1 MSHPE
6 AFRATIARLKDEFAG
21 RGIDVIAA
29 AEARGFIF
37 GAPLALEMNAGFV
50 PIRKPGKL
58 PYATIALEYQ
68 LEYGKDKLEVHTDA
82 FGPGRRVLLIDDV
95 LATGGTMRACRDLVQ
110 STGAEVVACAFVL
123 ELSFL
128 GGRARLEPGRSFQL
142 DHLLEISNV
151 NDAWIADRM
160 KHIDA
165 SGIRKA
171 FDMSKSMK
179 DPINLSIGL
188 PDFDVPGPVKAA
200 AIEAIE
206 AGHNAYTV
214 TQGIPELRTKI
225 QEAVDAQFG
234 HADRQVLVTAGTSGA
249 LLAGL
254 CCVVNPGDEV
264 IVFDPYF
271 VMYRHLATLAGG
283 VSVLVETYPDFRID
297 VGQGRGGDD
306 RADQVRGGQ
315 YAGQSRRAL
324 SRTADEMRAL
334 AELCRRR
341 DVLLISDEVYRAFC
355 YDHPFATPASWNDD
369 VLVVDGFSKTYGMT
383 GWRLGYAHGPV
394 ALIQEMAKLQQFSF
408 VCAPSMAQYGGVVAL
423 DQDLT
428 AQIDAYR
435 RKRDMVVEALSEDFE
450 LSLPEGAFYA
460 FPRAPW
466 GTGTE
471 FVAEAIRNNLLIIPG
486 NVFSQRDSHFR
497 ISYAVDDATL
507 RRGLEM
513 IRSLADR
520 RPA

>member
-1 MSHPE
+1 
-6 AFRATIARLKDEFAG
+6 
-21 RGIDVIAA
+21 
-29 AEARGFIF
+29 
-37 GAPLALEMNAGFV
+37 MN
-50 PIRKPGKL
+50 
-58 PYATIALEYQ
+58 
-68 LEYGKDKLEVHTDA
+68 
-82 FGPGRRVLLIDDV
+82 
-95 LATGGTMRACRDLVQ
+95 
-110 STGAEVVACAFVL
+110 
-123 ELSFL
+123 
-128 GGRARLEPGRSFQL
+128 
-142 DHLLEISNV
+142 N
-151 NDAWIADRM
+151 AWIADRM

-188 PDFDVPGPVKAA
+188 PDFDVPDPVKAA

-225 QEAVDAQFG
+225 QATVDGQLG
-234 HADRQVLVTAGTSGA
+234 HTDREVLITSGTSGA
-249 LLAGL
+249 LLLAL
-254 CCVVNPGDEV
+254 SCVVNPGDEV
-264 IVFDPYF
+264 IIFDPYF

-283 VSVLVETYPDFRID
+283 VSVLVDTYPNFRID
-297 VGQGRGGDD
+297 ADWVEAAMTARTKCVVVNTPANPTGNVG
-306 RADQVRGGQ
+306 
-315 YAGQSRRAL
+315 
-324 SRTADEMRAL
+324 TADEMRAL
-334 AELCRRR
+334 ADLCRRR

-383 GWRLGYAHGPV
+383 GWRLGYAHGPGR
-394 ALIQEMAKLQQFSF
+394 LIQEMAKLQQFSY
-408 VCAPSMAQYGGVVAL
+408 VCAPSMAQYGGAVAL

-428 AQIDAYR
+428 AQTETYR
-435 RKRDMVVEALSEDFE
+435 RKRDMVEAALADDFE
-450 LSLPEGAFYA
+450 LALPEGAFYA

-471 FVAEAIRNNLLIIPG
+471 FVAEAIKNNLLIIPG

-507 RRGLEM
+507 RRGLDLLRKLA
-513 IRSLADR
+513 RSRQA
-520 RPA
+520 